1 MGFEYWIRNL
11 YDNLERRGIKNNGDR
26 PILLKELE
34 RLLILESEN
43 PSAIGYFTLDVEE
56 QDLPTG
62 HKHKVDI

>member
-1 MGFEYWIRNL
+1 M
-11 YDNLERRGIKNNGDR
+11 ERRGIKNNGDR